1 MELYDPDFST
11 TFMMDYAI
19 ADRFGL
25 DAVRDTYRRA
35 FDAWKDDVRY
45 MADMVIVLNQRC
57 WMWYAEYEKGGKE
70 RAKEFSELYAEL
82 YHRAND
88 YCYGRWEYGTEEAE
102 YYFRMTD

>member
-19 ADRFGL
+19 ADRFGP

-57 WMWYAEYEKGGKE
+57 WMWYAKYERSGDE
-70 RAKEFSELYAEL
+70 RAEEFSRLYAAL

>member
-25 DAVRDTYRRA
+25 DAVRDTYKRA

-45 MADMVIVLNQRC
+45 MADMVLVLNQRC
-57 WMWYAEYEKGGKE
+57 WGWYAKAQDEDNE
-70 RAKEFSELYAEL
+70 RYMELSKLYAEL

-88 YCYGRWEYGTEEAE
+88 YCYERWEYGTEEAE